1 MRRMKRKGNRRNIVL
16 ETSLETIVKEKDAI
30 DERERSRILYIIL
43 IIIIIIVNFRV
54 LNENVRTILRD
65 TDFS

>member
-1 MRRMKRKGNRRNIVL
+1 MGIGRNIVL

-43 IIIIIIVNFRV
+43 IIIIIVNFRV